1 MPLAARRNPGCGS
14 GRERQSAPHASGN
27 LCLPAGRLT
36 SFTALIL
43 LAGIGCLSL
52 AARAAS
58 APATTRLLGVVTGI
72 QGRPWGGASV
82 RLRSLSSGPQ
92 WRGVSSPSGAF
103 LIAAIPPGV
112 YLLQAAAP
120 GLWASQRIRV
130 RAGEPLLLQLRLRK
144 LRPGQKPAGGLG
156 HYKWLL
162 RETAAQR
169 PILQLR
175 GAHAAAPGRVRRV
188 NGQISMMAGSGGQA
202 FSGSSPLATSFDLNT
217 VLASNLLLGFRGDMD
232 MASGLNPGANA
243 SLETDLTPQGAW
255 DGIGHLQFGMRQ
267 IAAPLFV
274 ASPEMRLYTFEYGNQ
289 WQLTRR
295 LSFAY
300 GAAIS
305 ALAASRTLHQI
316 NPYMG
321 LAYRFRHGLKLKYQ
335 YVAAPPPAAW
345 DQNGGLELANPA
357 PRLSVWQGRPEMES
371 ASHQQVSLTAMLTPT
386 TGLEAAWY
394 HDRFQHAV
402 VNGSWQG
409 GPPQQLTSAGAIL
422 PDVYS
427 NLFSANGGAYAGS
440 GELIQLTQQ
449 LDGSMKITAG
459 FVAGPTLGV
468 ARQTMRSADISSLL
482 KRRSGTSYF
491 VVWSGIMPWSHTRWR
506 CSYATAPVHAL
517 TPMAPY
523 AGLNRQPYANMFLRQ
538 PLPPVIPGWGGK
550 MDMLLEMQ
558 NLLAQGYV
566 PIITQDGQLI
576 YLLQSARSLRGG
588 VSFHF

>member
-1 MPLAARRNPGCGS
+1 MTLAMLAAMACFPLAAHAG
-14 GRERQSAPHASGN
+14 SAPPMA
-27 LCLPAGRLT
+27 
-36 SFTALIL
+36 
-43 LAGIGCLSL
+43 
-52 AARAAS
+52 
-58 APATTRLLGVVTGI
+58 RLLGVVTGV

-82 RLRSLSSGPQ
+82 RLRSLSRGPE
-92 WRGVSSPSGAF
+92 WRGVSGPSGAF
-103 LIAAIPPGV
+103 LIAAIPPGI
-112 YLLQAAAP
+112 YLVQAAAP

-162 RETAAQR
+162 RETAVQR

-175 GAHAAAPGRVRRV
+175 SGAQAGAPGRVRRV
-188 NGQISMMAGSGGQA
+188 NGQISMLAGTGGQA

-217 VLASNLLLGFRGDMD
+217 MLAGNLLLGFRGDMG

-274 ASPEMRLYTFEYGNQ
+274 ASPEMRLYTLQYGNQ
-289 WQLTRR
+289 WQITHR

-316 NPYMG
+316 NPYVG

-371 ASHQQVSLTAMLTPT
+371 ASHQQISLTDMLTPT
-386 TGLEAAWY
+386 TGLEAEWY
-394 HDRFQHAV
+394 HDRFLHAV

-409 GPPQQLTSAGAIL
+409 GSPQPLLSAGAIL

-449 LDGSMKITAG
+449 LGGGMKITAG
-459 FVAGPTLGV
+459 LASGPTLGV
-468 ARQTMRSADISSLL
+468 ARQTMRAADISSLL
-482 KRRSGTSYF
+482 TNKSGTSYF
-491 VVWSGIMPWSHTRWR
+491 VIWSGIVPWSHTRWR
-506 CSYATAPVHAL
+506 CSYTTAPAHAL
-517 TPMAPY
+517 TPIAPY

-538 PLPPVIPGWGGK
+538 PLPSVIPGWGGK

-566 PIITQDGQLI
+566 PVVTQDGQLI
-576 YLLQSARSLRGG
+576 YLLQSARTLRGG